1 MKNIKVKHVTGIVHL
16 ICTMHPHTH
25 SHSHWLHF
33 NISHPYMNDIGT
45 ATTATNNKI
54 MRIIIITCRNYIVC
68 RSGVCLYYYYVEY
81 TSNPLI
87 SSPLMIIILRWLPG
101 QWWWCAKPGPSLIRS
116 QIYREL
122 NEGDRKLIEK
132 HYLKIHARIHVHT
145 YEIETSHYPFK
156 TSPYN
161 CVWLSFC
168 ANFYK

>member
-16 ICTMHPHTH
+16 IRTMHPHTH

-68 RSGVCLYYYYVEY
+68 RSGVCLYYYYMEY
-81 TSNPLI
+81 TNNPLI

-101 QWWWCAKPGPSLIRS
+101 QWWCDAEPGQVWLEAK
-116 QIYREL
+116 YTEL

-132 HYLKIHARIHVHT
+132 HHLKIHTRTHMRNWDIT
-145 YEIETSHYPFK
+145 LLIQ
-156 TSPYN
+156 N
-161 CVWLSFC
+161 
-168 ANFYK
+168 NFYG